1 MEVMIAHCCGL
12 DVHQASVTACVL
24 LDRVGGRPRKIL
36 RTFRTM
42 HAELLD
48 LRNWLVSQGVTHV
61 AFEGTGVYWKPVYA
75 VLEGVLDLTLV
86 NAHHVKQLPGRKTDV
101 NDAQWLA
108 TLLSHGLLRKSFVPA
123 KDIRALRELT
133 RYRRMLVQDE
143 TTQKNRI
150 LKLLESIGIK
160 LSAVASDPF
169 GVSGMSIIR
178 ALAKGDTSI
187 DDMVKMARARLRAK
201 MPDLR
206 LALDVLVGD
215 HHRLMLSDHL
225 THLDHLAEQIRRY
238 DALLEER
245 VSPYEEHIQ
254 TLCTIDGI
262 QRTSAIDIFAEVGPD
277 LCSFPTDGHFS
288 SWAGT
293 CPGQHESAGKHRK
306 ARRRRGNPYLQSILV
321 ECSLAATRKNGSY
334 LKDKYHRLKARRGA
348 MRALFAIAH
357 KLTRA
362 VYRVMSSREPYR
374 DLGAGYLDRAN
385 AATVAKRLVA
395 RLRRLGLDYEQLKD
409 FFLPPQL
416 PVLPPTP
423 NPVA

>member
-1 MEVMIAHCCGL
+1 MEVVIGRVCGL

-24 LDRVGGRPRKIL
+24 LERPSGRPQKIL

-42 HAELLD
+42 HAELLE
-48 LRNWLVSQGVTHV
+48 LRSWLVSQGVTHV

-75 VLEGVLDLTLV
+75 VLEAVLDVTLV
-86 NAHHVKQLPGRKTDV
+86 NARHVKQLPGRKTDV

-108 TLLSHGLLRKSFVPA
+108 TLLSHGLLRKSFVPT
-123 KDIRALRELT
+123 KEIRALRELT

-169 GVSGMSIIR
+169 GVSGMAIIR
-178 ALAKGDTSI
+178 ALAKGDVSI
-187 DDMVKMARARLRAK
+187 DEMVKMARARLRAK
-201 MPDLR
+201 LPDLR

-225 THLDHLAEQIRRY
+225 THLDHLAEQIARY
-238 DALLEER
+238 DALLSER

-254 TLCTIDGI
+254 LLCSIDGI
-262 QRTSAIDIFAEVGPD
+262 QRTSAIDIFAEIGPD
-277 LCSFPTDGHFS
+277 LGSFPSDGHFS

-293 CPGQHESAGKHRK
+293 CPGQHESAGKHRN

-321 ECSLAATRKNGSY
+321 ECSLAATRRNNSY

-362 VYRVMSSREPYR
+362 VYRVLTSRQPYR
-374 DLGAGYLDRAN
+374 DLGAGYLDRIN
-385 AATVAKRLVA
+385 GVTVVKRLVA
-395 RLRRLGLDYEQLKD
+395 RIRRLGLDYEHLKD
-409 FFLPPQL
+409 FFPSSHLPDLPPA
-416 PVLPPTP
+416 P
-423 NPVA
+423 NPIA